1 MSIGLIVVIIFLIM
15 LVIFLII
22 YNLSIYK
29 KVKGLSN
36 THEKIANLRVL
47 QDFMDT
53 IGKDASAEDKI
64 KIINDIIIEKYNIKY
79 STIVVFNGAEY
90 ILINTENMEI
100 SKYIFELFKELYN
113 IDIKLYNKI
122 NEILEEHIK
131 TRHIKG
137 GESTRLKYLK
147 NA

>member
-1 MSIGLIVVIIFLIM
+1 M
-15 LVIFLII
+15 
-22 YNLSIYK
+22 
-29 KVKGLSN
+29 
-36 THEKIANLRVL
+36 
-47 QDFMDT
+47 
-53 IGKDASAEDKI
+53 KDYIEERAVELACY
-64 KIINDIIIEKYNIKY
+64 IIERKATVRQTAKKY
-79 STIVVFNGAEY
+79 G
-90 ILINTENMEI
+90 I
-100 SKYIFELFKELYN
+100 SKSTVHKDLNERLYN

>member
-1 MSIGLIVVIIFLIM
+1 MNSRINRRVINEALYILDTKSTIRETAK
-15 LVIFLII
+15 I
-22 YNLSIYK
+22 YNVCKST
-29 KVKGLSN
+29 V
-36 THEKIANLRVL
+36 H
-47 QDFMDT
+47 
-53 IGKDASAEDKI
+53 KD
-64 KIINDIIIEKYNIKY
+64 
-79 STIVVFNGAEY
+79 
-90 ILINTENMEI
+90 LTER
-100 SKYIFELFKELYN
+100 LYN

>member
-1 MSIGLIVVIIFLIM
+1 MNSRINRRVINEALYILDTKSTIREPAK
-15 LVIFLII
+15 I
-22 YNLSIYK
+22 YNVSK
-29 KVKGLSN
+29 STV
-36 THEKIANLRVL
+36 H
-47 QDFMDT
+47 
-53 IGKDASAEDKI
+53 KDLNER
-64 KIINDIIIEKYNIKY
+64 
-79 STIVVFNGAEY
+79 
-90 ILINTENMEI
+90 
-100 SKYIFELFKELYN
+100 LYN